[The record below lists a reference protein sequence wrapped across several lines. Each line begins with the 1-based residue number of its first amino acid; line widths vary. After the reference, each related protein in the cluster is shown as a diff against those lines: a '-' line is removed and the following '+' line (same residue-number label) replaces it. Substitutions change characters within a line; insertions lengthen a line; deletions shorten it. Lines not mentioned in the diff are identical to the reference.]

1 MKKLKHI
8 LIAALLLAGAGACT
22 ANFDEYNTNPN
33 EMDLW
38 KIAPAGMIQELLYSG
53 TELILYRTWQLIGEL
68 IQYTSE

>member
-53 TELILYRTWQLIGEL
+53 PRCSSTVRGSSTA
-68 IQYTSE
+68 S

>member
-38 KIAPAGMIQELLYSG
+38 KIAPAGMIQ
-53 TELILYRTWQLIGEL
+53 IGRAHV
-68 IQYTSE
+68 